1 MTTRSFVFS
10 YLLSYSYN
18 LERAVLIGHFKRQRL
33 LLQCVLETADGV
45 LDLALDLFGLAV
57 RLKLG
62 IAYRLADGLLVRAL
76 DLLRRSR
83 DPILIHD

>member
-1 MTTRSFVFS
+1 
-10 YLLSYSYN
+10 LLSYSYN

-45 LDLALDLFGLAV
+45 LDLALDLF
-57 RLKLG
+57 
-62 IAYRLADGLLVRAL
+62 
-76 DLLRRSR
+76 RRSR